1 MKKGRSEQSPKRRI
15 FLSFARRDAKPAREF
30 LRSLGSQFEVRQSPS
45 PRKLRSKAT
54 SLERA
59 YNFVENEIRRSDIVV
74 LLLPR
79 KPSLSYSMAYEAG
92 LAKAMEKEVVA
103 IAPHE
108 NWTMHETLLGLSK
121 AQTFTSA
128 SSFVSSLKG
137 SVVGGSHAGRAASK
151 APR

>member
-1 MKKGRSEQSPKRRI
+1 MKKGRSERSPKRRI

-45 PRKLRSKAT
+45 SRKLRSKAT

-59 YNFVENEIRRSDIVV
+59 YYFVENEIRHSDIVV

-103 IAPHE
+103 IAPYE
-108 NWTMHETLLGLSK
+108 NWAMHETLLGLSK
-121 AQTFTSA
+121 PQTFTSA

-137 SVVGGSHAGRAASK
+137 SSVGGSRMGRAASK
-151 APR
+151 AAR